1 MNLCEPATKGGRRA
15 VESRALSHPD
25 SPTDIDSTASE
36 RIVVE
41 SKGLESGALGMFSS
55 IAVGVASTAP
65 AYSLAATLGFVVA
78 VIGLQTPLLVV
89 LAFIPMF
96 LSAWATKQMNAA
108 DPDCGTSFTWAAR
121 AIGPKTGWFAGGWG
135 TIAADFLAMAS
146 YAQVASQYVF
156 LLIGATAIG
165 NNPTSVWV
173 LLLGIAW
180 IAGLTWLCWRGIE
193 ISAKIQVS
201 LVIVEVII
209 LVLMAV
215 VALVKVAAGSAP
227 PGHID
232 PSWNWFNPLKLG
244 SFDTF
249 MQGMLLMVFIYWGWD
264 TTTSINEE
272 TDEPGRIPGS
282 AGVISTFLLLGTY
295 VLVVIAVQAFAGV
308 GTHGI
313 GLDNPAHINDVLS
326 GLGGAIFGSSTVGS
340 ILSHLLLFMVLTSAA
355 ATTQTTILPNART
368 TLSMAFH
375 KALPKIFG
383 EIHPRYKTPGFST
396 ISFGVLSIVYYVVLN
411 FVSGGSVIA
420 DAVDATVFFAA
431 LYLGITAIACAWH
444 YREFVAGGFRRAVS
458 YVWVPLAGGVA
469 LFVLLAYS
477 FKIYW
482 DPEESYFTINVLGIT
497 IGGTLVVVGIAT
509 IVGLLWMLWS
519 MRTQPE
525 FFSGESM
532 ALGVSITD
540 DDDVVRIDTS
550 PEHIDEP

>member
-1 MNLCEPATKGGRRA
+1 MEH
-15 VESRALSHPD
+15 VD
-25 SPTDIDSTASE
+25 SPSDIDSTASE

-41 SKGLESGALGMFSS
+41 SKGLESGALGMFASV
-55 IAVGVASTAP
+55 AVGVASTAP

-96 LSAWATKQMNAA
+96 LAAWATKQMNAA

-156 LLIGATAIG
+156 LLVGAKSIG
-165 NNPTSVWV
+165 NNATSVWV
-173 LLLGIAW
+173 LLLGILW
-180 IAGLTWLCWRGIE
+180 IVLLTWLCWRGIE

-201 LVIVEVII
+201 LVVIEVII
-209 LVLMAV
+209 LLVMAI
-215 VALVKVAAGSAP
+215 VALAKVANGSAP

-232 PSWNWFNPLKLG
+232 PSWSWFNPAKFG
-244 SFDTF
+244 SFDSF

-295 VLVVIAVQAFAGV
+295 ILVVVAVQAFAGV

-383 EIHPRYKTPGFST
+383 DIHPRYKTPGFST
-396 ISFGVLSIVYYVVLN
+396 ISFGAISIVYYVALN

-431 LYLGITAIACAWH
+431 LYLGITAIACFWH
-444 YREFVAGGFRRAVS
+444 YREFVTGGFRRAVS

-482 DPEESYFTINVLGIT
+482 DPGQSYFTITVFGIT
-497 IGGTLVVVGIAT
+497 IGGTLVVVVIAT

-519 MRTQPE
+519 MGTQRE
-525 FFSGESM
+525 FFSGES
-532 ALGVSITD
+532 LSLRLSITEGD
-540 DDDVVRIDTS
+540 QVVRLDTS